1 MQAMDIM
8 YACVILNNMIIED
21 EARSNLEVLFEIG
34 QTIQKKRCLTFQKLS
49 EELKYTQSYF
59 NLRANLVDL
68 LVHERKHLLL
78 KLV

>member
-1 MQAMDIM
+1 
-8 YACVILNNMIIED
+8 MIIED
-21 EARSNLEVLFEIG
+21 EAKSDLKVLFEVG
-34 QTIQKKRCLTFQKLS
+34 QTIQMKRCLTFQKLS

-68 LVHERKHLLL
+68 LVHEKKHLSL

>member
-1 MQAMDIM
+1 MQTMDIM

-21 EARSNLEVLFEIG
+21 ETRSNLEALFEVG
-34 QTIQKKRCLTFQKLS
+34 QATQMKRCLTFQKLN

-68 LVHERKHLLL
+68 LVQ
-78 KLV
+78 